1 MWEGQGVSITA
12 CEELDW
18 RQALGV
24 YMWYVCNPI
33 TSIGHVLGEYE
44 KSYEVREREEGG
56 GGGERERVMVGGGR
70 ERVVVGGG
78 EGEREGDE
86 RERKVIYN

>member
-1 MWEGQGVSITA
+1 MSITA

-18 RQALGV
+18 RQALGM

-44 KSYEVREREEGG
+44 KSYEVRERGGEGKGEEGG
-56 GGGERERVMVGGGR
+56 LGRGEREGR
-70 ERVVVGGG
+70 ERELWLGEG
-78 EGEREGDE
+78 EGEREEDE
-86 RERKVIYN
+86 RERKGVYSVQLK